1 MKTLLTILAAL
12 AVVYLLGFG
21 LVLLLTHQGGWMMA
35 LGLLAVLAIGLT
47 AWLLRERPG
56 A

>member
-12 AVVYLLGFG
+12 ALVYLVGFA
-21 LVLLLTHQGGWMMA
+21 LVLLLTHQGSWMIA

-47 AWLLRERPG
+47 VWLLRARPG
-56 A
+56 P

>member
-12 AVVYLLGFG
+12 AFVYLVGFA
-21 LVLLLTHQGGWMMA
+21 LVLLLTHQGGWMFA